1 MVWTLSWTNHAMD
14 SWTPVLKIDAEA
26 EINRY
31 WFVSVDI
38 HEPYLENMHLGLLV
52 HQMPQIT

>member
-1 MVWTLSWTNHAMD
+1 MD